1 MQFEFGSGAMYGT
14 KINDDGTTGA
24 TSVFGILQG
33 GSVDFT
39 ATNKQLFGTYQFPV
53 AVGRGTAKIS
63 GKATFAQIYA
73 QVYNDLFFRGTVASG
88 QTLISID
95 EACLVGTPHTT
106 RTTVVA
112 PPSSG
117 TWSADMIVKDKNGTQ
132 MTVTTG
138 TPTAGQYSVSAG
150 TYTFATVDANTA
162 DGTTVTI
169 TYEYTIT
176 TGQAITITNPL
187 LGTAP
192 AFTLRLQ
199 QTYLGQSLHMKLNR
213 VISSKLTFATKLED
227 FQIPEMDFDAFADN
241 TNQIGHLYLA
251 A

>member
-73 QVYNDLFFRGTVASG
+73 QVYNDLFFRGTVATG
-88 QTLISID
+88 QTLIAID
-95 EACLVGTPHTT
+95 EAGTVASHAV
-106 RTTVVA
+106 TVSHSA
-112 PPSSG
+112 
-117 TWSADMIVKDKNGTQ
+117 TWTADMIVKDVNGKQ
-132 MTVTTG
+132 MTLQTSG
-138 TPTAGQYSVSAG
+138 PTDGGYTVAAGV
-150 TYTFATVDANTA
+150 YTFSATDANAANGAVLTF
-162 DGTTVTI
+162 
-169 TYEYTIT
+169 TYEYTIAT
-176 TGQAITITNPL
+176 AGTQTITITNPL

-227 FQIPEMDFDAFADN
+227 FQIPEMDFDAFADGS
-241 TNQIGHLYLA
+241 NQIGHLYLA